1 MNSEEIKN
9 IYRIWQDRLRKE
21 NKNEEGDNETIALPT
36 NDAANAELKRMLIEC
51 GVSSDEA
58 TKLVYEDISRIFNL
72 LESDDDKYQSI
83 SFGRYKLKTD
93 IGPDGKGKK
102 GTPTFKKDD
111 AGNYVETGEDD
122 DQKDDSPELKQ
133 QTNQNYAQDGEERDP
148 TQTSVDGSHL
158 TNDKDDKQ
166 ETPEERKQRRKKEIR
181 EKDDELVETQLRLKK
196 GDEQD
201 KGGAGTPESRTGETV
216 TVYAGK
222 KVKELMEDGMSYD
235 DAREQVRQELLEI
248 SKEKDALL
256 TKEWVESGL
265 NCLDWIEDN
274 YGLKNLEDIAWD
286 TPEGNEL
293 VESTGHG
300 TSADMFIR
308 TNDGKT
314 IGVSLKKDFKVFIVN
329 GGFDKKIKE
338 VAELLGL
345 EVKDMPENIQP
356 GHYNK
361 RRSQV
366 LEDGVPK
373 LNTQKDLIKEKF
385 EEALQNPEV
394 AKSVFGKAYQKR
406 INYIAARK
414 AGISPAKFKKL
425 PPEEQKQMVDNLTGD
440 DLFDSLIN
448 KPPHKG
454 DDIKVI
460 ANISKIPEVNKA
472 TNLYDDLRNLDSE
485 IADNLMD
492 FLNQGENLDK
502 FKELVSKETH
512 IDDILFG
519 SGGALDKL
527 EVLYGEKG
535 GVSMSPEAVV
545 NLFDMGELYERYNDA
560 DGDEKDEIK
569 KKIQEKIKDKMV
581 IQREQ
586 GKPVIAVRV
595 ENPTPPPAES
605 ILPIFSMAT
614 RTKGIGNSNGLE
626 IQQSAF
632 GGLCFKNGN
641 VDIDSWSDSDKRK
654 VVNDQVKGILND
666 IEDEN
671 LDPTTDVGKQ
681 ELKERIKL
689 LERWD
694 ENNNALKKLKVRFE
708 L

>member
-1 MNSEEIKN
+1 MSFDLGKLFIDWRRIVPNGIPNPNNDYHLVLLKEICLARGIDKDVVDNVILTLEQDDKVKWKDKDNKDRETSLDTIKQYASDIKKGDTDKNKKLAVTAAGLDDKASDKKEEPTDDSVAGDNVSTDTYAKKGLKSDNDNDIKDDSVDKKQSKEEIK
-9 IYRIWQDRLRKE
+9 KE
-21 NKNEEGDNETIALPT
+21 K
-36 NDAANAELKRMLIEC
+36 
-51 GVSSDEA
+51 
-58 TKLVYEDISRIFNL
+58 
-72 LESDDDKYQSI
+72 
-83 SFGRYKLKTD
+83 
-93 IGPDGKGKK
+93 
-102 GTPTFKKDD
+102 
-111 AGNYVETGEDD
+111 
-122 DQKDDSPELKQ
+122 
-133 QTNQNYAQDGEERDP
+133 
-148 TQTSVDGSHL
+148 
-158 TNDKDDKQ
+158 
-166 ETPEERKQRRKKEIR
+166 R
-181 EKDDELVETQLRLKK
+181 EKDDNLVDTQLRLKK

-216 TVYAGK
+216 TVWGGK
-222 KVKELMEDGMSYD
+222 KVKELMEGGKSYE
-235 DAREQVRQELLEI
+235 DAREEVRQQLLEI
-248 SKEKDALL
+248 SKEKNALL

-265 NCLDWIEDN
+265 NCLDWIQEN
-274 YGLKNLEDIAWD
+274 YGLDNIEEIAWD
-286 TPEGNEL
+286 TPEGNDL
-293 VESTGHG
+293 IGSTGHG
-300 TSADMFIR
+300 TSADMFVK
-308 TNDGKT
+308 TKDGKK

-338 VAELLGL
+338 VAEMLGV
-345 EVKDMPENIQP
+345 EVKDLPENIQP

-361 RRSQV
+361 RRGEV
-366 LEDGVPK
+366 LDKGVPK
-373 LNTQKDLIKEKF
+373 LDTQKDFIKEKF
-385 EEALQNPEV
+385 EDALKNSES
-394 AKSVFGKAYQKR
+394 AKKLFGKAYQKR

-414 AGISPAKFKKL
+414 AGISPDKFKKL

-448 KPPHKG
+448 NPPYKG
-454 DDIKVI
+454 EDIKVI
-460 ANISKIPEVNKA
+460 ANIAKIPEVNKA

-485 IADNLMD
+485 IADNLMN
-492 FLNQGENLDK
+492 FLNEGENLDK

-527 EVLYGEKG
+527 EVLYGEPG

-545 NLFDMGELYERYNDA
+545 NLFDIGDLYEEYKNADDKGEL
-560 DGDEKDEIK
+560 K
-569 KKIQEKIKDKMV
+569 KQIQEQVKNKMV

-595 ENPTPPPAES
+595 TNPNPPPTES

-641 VDIDSWSDSDKRK
+641 VDIDSWSDKDKTK
-654 VVNDQVKGILND
+654 VVNDQVKGLLND

-671 LDPTTDVGKQ
+671 IDPTTDEGKQ
-681 ELKERIKL
+681 QLRERIEL

-694 ENNNALKKLKVRFE
+694 SNNKSLKKLKDRYEV
-708 L
+708 

>member
-1 MNSEEIKN
+1 MEWQEAIRDRFNIKGEQVVVAKPSNPAHLSILKEMCLGAGFTTDQANSIVLILEKFQARKKDTGKVVDFKSKENRDKAIKGGDYEELEQDDDEKEKETNPNFAKDGEKPEPGQSTVDGDHLTSKKDKEQTPEEIK
-9 IYRIWQDRLRKE
+9 
-21 NKNEEGDNETIALPT
+21 
-36 NDAANAELKRMLIEC
+36 
-51 GVSSDEA
+51 
-58 TKLVYEDISRIFNL
+58 
-72 LESDDDKYQSI
+72 
-83 SFGRYKLKTD
+83 
-93 IGPDGKGKK
+93 
-102 GTPTFKKDD
+102 
-111 AGNYVETGEDD
+111 
-122 DQKDDSPELKQ
+122 
-133 QTNQNYAQDGEERDP
+133 
-148 TQTSVDGSHL
+148 
-158 TNDKDDKQ
+158 Q
-166 ETPEERKQRRKKEIR
+166 EKKEELR

-196 GDEQD
+196 GDPQD

-222 KVKELMEDGMSYD
+222 KIKKLMEDGMSYD

-248 SKEKDALL
+248 AKEKDALL

-265 NCLDWIEDN
+265 NCLDWINEN
-274 YGLKNLEDIAWD
+274 YGLENLEDIAWD
-286 TPEGNEL
+286 TPEGNAL
-293 VESTGHG
+293 VDSTGHG
-300 TSADMFIR
+300 TSADMFIK
-308 TNDGKT
+308 TKDGRT

-338 VAELLGL
+338 LAELLGIKV
-345 EVKDMPENIQP
+345 EDMPENIQP

-361 RRSQV
+361 RRAQV

-394 AKSVFGKAYQKR
+394 AESIFGKAYQKR
-406 INYIAARK
+406 INHIAAKK
-414 AGISPAKFKKL
+414 AGISLAKFKKL
-425 PPEEQKQMVDNLTGD
+425 PPKEQKQLVGNLTGD
-440 DLFDSLIN
+440 DLFDHLIDN
-448 KPPHKG
+448 PPYKG

-460 ANISKIPEVNKA
+460 ANIAKIPEVNKA
-472 TNLYDDLRNLDSE
+472 TGLYDDLRNLDSE
-485 IADNLMD
+485 MADNLMD
-492 FLNQGENLDK
+492 FLNQGDNLNT
-502 FKELVSKETH
+502 FKELVARETH

-545 NLFDMGELYERYNDA
+545 NIFDIGDLYEQYKNA
-560 DGDEKDEIK
+560 DGDEKEELK
-569 KKIQEKIKDKMV
+569 KKIQQKIKDKMV
-581 IQREQ
+581 IQREG

-595 ENPTPPPAES
+595 ENPSPPPAES

-654 VVNDQVKGILND
+654 VVTDQVGGIYND

-671 LDPTTDVGKQ
+671 IDPSTDEGMR
-681 ELKERIKL
+681 ELKERIEL

-694 ENNNALKKLKVRFE
+694 PTNKKLKDLKKKYNIE
-708 L
+708 

>member
-1 MNSEEIKN
+1 MNLKIIKELFTEWRLLLDKATPMPGTEPLHVAEFKAMFMKRIKN
-9 IYRIWQDRLRKE
+9 ISEDEKKRI
-21 NKNEEGDNETIALPT
+21 
-36 NDAANAELKRMLIEC
+36 IES
-51 GVSSDEA
+51 VILFLEKTDDE
-58 TKLVYEDISRIFNL
+58 
-72 LESDDDKYQSI
+72 KYQSV
-83 SFGRYKLKTD
+83 GYGKYKLKTD
-93 IGPDGKGKK
+93 IGPDGKGKE
-102 GTPTFKKDD
+102 GTPTFKRDD
-111 AGNYVETGEDD
+111 AGNYVKVGG
-122 DQKDDSPELKQ
+122 
-133 QTNQNYAQDGEERDP
+133 DGEGGKEPEVKPETNPNFNDDNI
-148 TQTSVDGSHL
+148 DGDHL
-158 TNDKDDKQ
+158 TSAGSKKKEQTPEEIKQERKKELRKKDDK
-166 ETPEERKQRRKKEIR
+166 
-181 EKDDELVETQLRLKK
+181 LVETQLRLKK

-248 SKEKDALL
+248 SKDKDALL

-274 YGLKNLEDIAWD
+274 YGLENLEDIAWD

-338 VAELLGL
+338 VADLLGIDV
-345 EVKDMPENIQP
+345 EDMPENIRP
-356 GHYNK
+356 GHYNE
-361 RRSQV
+361 RRGEV
-366 LEDGVPK
+366 LEAGIPK
-373 LNTQKDLIKEKF
+373 LNTQKDLIKERF
-385 EEALQNPEV
+385 EGALQNPEV
-394 AKSVFGKAYQKR
+394 AKSIFGPAYKKR
-406 INYIAARK
+406 INHIARK
-414 AGISPAKFKKL
+414 KANLQPKEWKAL
-425 PPEEQKQMVDNLTGD
+425 TDEERQEHINGLTGD
-440 DLFDSLIN
+440 DLFDHLID

-460 ANISKIPEVNKA
+460 ANIAKIPEVNKA
-472 TNLYDDLRNLDSE
+472 TGVYDDLRNLDSE

-492 FLNQGENLDK
+492 FLNQGGNLNK

-545 NLFDMGELYERYNDA
+545 NLFDMGDLYEQYNNA
-560 DGDEKDEIK
+560 DGDEKEEIK
-569 KKIQEKIKDKMV
+569 KKIQERIKDKMV

-654 VVNDQVKGILND
+654 VVNDQVRGVLND

-671 LDPTTDVGKQ
+671 IDPITDVGKQ

-694 ENNNALKKLKVRFE
+694 PKNKKLIALKKKYNIE
-708 L
+708 